1 MHNGKDNLISVLMYR
16 DGLNRTEAVEQ
27 IEEAASL
34 VLLGEDPEEVLY
46 EEFGLEPDYV
56 FDLLEYCR

>member
-27 IEEAASL
+27 IQEAASL
-34 VLLGEDPEEVLY
+34 VLLGEDPKEVLY
-46 EEFGLEPDYV
+46 EEFGLELDYV